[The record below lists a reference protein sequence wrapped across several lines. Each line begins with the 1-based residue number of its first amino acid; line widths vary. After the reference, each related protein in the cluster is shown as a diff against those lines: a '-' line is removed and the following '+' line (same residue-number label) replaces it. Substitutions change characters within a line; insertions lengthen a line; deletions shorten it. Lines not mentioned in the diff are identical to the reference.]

1 MSDAKH
7 EVITKAAQLPAI
19 ELLHPMIAQALAK
32 ATPEQLP
39 ALMEK
44 MMDLQER
51 FEKRKA
57 EEAYTQALI
66 ELKRALPSFLAHDKV
81 VDFKSQRT
89 GTTTHYTHTTLGAM
103 MEAVSPHLI
112 DHGFSLTWNSPP
124 PSKPGLVAV
133 TAILTHRGGHSEKTT
148 MEAPPDSSG
157 NKNEAQAVASTATML
172 QRYTALLRLGLVTR
186 EMEEPTGEGEQK
198 QAPKPDDVNTERN
211 IKAMAE
217 IAKAGK
223 TKAQAEE
230 HVKRNLENWTNADLA
245 ALWKWIKAGK

>member
-1 MSDAKH
+1 MTDTH
-7 EVITKAAQLPAI
+7 EVIPQAAQLPAK
-19 ELLHPMIAQALAK
+19 EFLHPMIAQALSK
-32 ATPEQLP
+32 ATPEQIP

-103 MEAVSPHLI
+103 METVSPHLI

-148 MEAPPDSSG
+148 LEAPPDSSG
-157 NKNEAQAVASTATML
+157 NKNEAQGVASTATML

-186 EMEEPTGEGEQK
+186 DIDEPTGEGEK
-198 QAPKPDDVNTERN
+198 KPVDAATIDTAKNMT
-211 IKAMAE
+211 AMA
-217 IAKAGK
+217 ALVKLGK

-230 HVKRNLENWTNADLA
+230 HVQRSVEAWTMADIAKLREWVKPA
-245 ALWKWIKAGK
+245 K